1 MPHDEQAS
9 KHFASST
16 DFQACSVRE
25 PSISELAGLDM
36 GRPPKDKKDRDE
48 RWNRGRDN
56 PRILAASLSMQE
68 RDAQTLPAPITTPPT
83 LDPHRPISG
92 TTVKRTCKVQA
103 KNGTWRTVDAISTHR
118 KRQKD
123 GELYLG
129 VTKALASRL
138 GYKINRLGNGK
149 RLQHDMKT
157 GLIKCRGTISLPF
170 WKANGQQSVEVVGVW
185 DGPNCSFEV
194 MVDEGAVKEYTM
206 PKRPSTTNH
215 TAIGVLHS
223 PHPHIPPPQPP
234 SFMPTGTTSYIG
246 QVNENQT
253 SGQANEYP
261 ANQQANECLA
271 NRQLFAY
278 QADQQPYGY
287 QMNEEV
293 AARGGGNF
301 PPAFSGLSN
310 SYYGSLEQCYPFRF
324 DNNANNA
331 TNNAQDYET
340 SDTTRVPDGQS
351 IHFNSQPTAA
361 LGVDEFD
368 LWLQAPAL
376 MPEEY
381 NHVSQNA
388 YSHDAPL
395 AAAANNTPYNQA
407 PQITDQTDVTRS
419 FDNLFN
425 DEQGGVE
432 SMVDLQTQ
440 QPANPHAS
448 RPGDHETSQ
457 PRDYQTPQFE
467 DNQPPQ
473 PWNWFDMP

>member
-25 PSISELAGLDM
+25 PSITGLAGLDM

-48 RWNRGRDN
+48 RWNRGRDH

-68 RDAQTLPAPITTPPT
+68 RDAQALPAPITMPPT
-83 LDPHRPISG
+83 LDPYRPISG
-92 TTVKRTCKVQA
+92 TPVKRTCRVQA

-118 KRQKD
+118 KRQKI

-129 VTKALASRL
+129 ITKSLASRL
-138 GYKINRLGNGK
+138 GYEIKRLGKGK
-149 RLQHDMKT
+149 RLQHAMKT
-157 GLIKCRGTISLPF
+157 GLMKCRGTISLPF
-170 WKANGQQSVEVVGVW
+170 WKANGEQSVEVVGVW
-185 DGPNCSFEV
+185 DGPDGSFEV
-194 MVDEGAVKEYTM
+194 MVDDGAVKEYTM

-215 TAIGVLHS
+215 PATSVLHS
-223 PHPHIPPPQPP
+223 PHPPIPPPQT
-234 SFMPTGTTSYIG
+234 SSLMPTTASYIG

-253 SGQANEYP
+253 SGQANAYP
-261 ANQQANECLA
+261 VNQQANECLT
-271 NRQLFAY
+271 NQQLY
-278 QADQQPYGY
+278 SYHTDQQPYGH
-287 QMNEEV
+287 QMNGEV
-293 AARGGGNF
+293 AARGGENL
-301 PPAFSGLSN
+301 PSALSGSSN
-310 SYYGSLEQCYPFRF
+310 PYYGSLEQFYPFWF
-324 DNNANNA
+324 DNNANNTNNA

-340 SDTTRVPDGQS
+340 SDTTHVPDGQS
-351 IHFNSQPTAA
+351 IDFNSQPTAA
-361 LGVDEFD
+361 LGVD
-368 LWLQAPAL
+368 LWFQAPDP

-388 YSHDAPL
+388 YSHDASL
-395 AAAANNTPYNQA
+395 AAATNNTLYNQA

-419 FDNLFN
+419 FDNIFN
-425 DEQGGVE
+425 DEQSGVE
-432 SMVDLQTQ
+432 SMVDFQTQ

-467 DNQPPQ
+467 DNQPFQLWGWP
-473 PWNWFDMP
+473 DVL

>member
-138 GYKINRLGNGK
+138 GYKINRFGNGK

-206 PKRPSTTNH
+206 PKRKCLSELSICC
-215 TAIGVLHS
+215 AAVLTRYTR
-223 PHPHIPPPQPP
+223 PLN
-234 SFMPTGTTSYIG
+234 
-246 QVNENQT
+246 NEP
-253 SGQANEYP
+253 YRYW
-261 ANQQANECLA
+261 CLA
-271 NRQLFAY
+271 L
-278 QADQQPYGY
+278 
-287 QMNEEV
+287 
-293 AARGGGNF
+293 AA
-301 PPAFSGLSN
+301 P
-310 SYYGSLEQCYPFRF
+310 SY
-324 DNNANNA
+324 
-331 TNNAQDYET
+331 
-340 SDTTRVPDGQS
+340 
-351 IHFNSQPTAA
+351 PTAPTPF
-361 LGVDEFD
+361 V
-368 LWLQAPAL
+368 
-376 MPEEY
+376 
-381 NHVSQNA
+381 H
-388 YSHDAPL
+388 
-395 AAAANNTPYNQA
+395 ANWYYLVYRTGQRKS
-407 PQITDQTDVTRS
+407 DQRAG
-419 FDNLFN
+419 
-425 DEQGGVE
+425 QRIPGE
-432 SMVDLQTQ
+432 STGQ
-440 QPANPHAS
+440 
-448 RPGDHETSQ
+448 
-457 PRDYQTPQFE
+457 
-467 DNQPPQ
+467 
-473 PWNWFDMP
+473 